1 MVGEAGTHLI
11 FEPTPPPVLVVCEVV
26 VLFVEVFMARS
37 VAGATGRA
45 EQDFYGRRE
54 SVTS

>member
-1 MVGEAGTHLI
+1 LI

-26 VLFVEVFMARS
+26 VLFVEVFMVCAD
-37 VAGATGRA
+37 AWATGRA

-54 SVTS
+54 RVTS